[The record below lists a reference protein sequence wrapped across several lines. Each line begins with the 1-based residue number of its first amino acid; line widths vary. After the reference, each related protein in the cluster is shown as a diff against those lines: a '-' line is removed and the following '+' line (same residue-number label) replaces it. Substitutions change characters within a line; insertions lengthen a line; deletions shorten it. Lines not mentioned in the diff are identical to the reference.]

1 MNWQPV
7 ARKDYLEAIDSRVI
21 RYLTYL
27 FVIACLIGGYI
38 FPVTTTGAVTTNR
51 FAGFM
56 TGAIG
61 LLLPLVGLLLGY
73 NAIVGERSSGRLN
86 LLLSLPHNRRDV
98 VVGKLLGRGLFLAAA
113 VIVGLVGAA
122 ALVIYPF
129 GSFGIGPAVDY
140 MVYIGLTLL
149 FGAIFFGIGLA
160 LSTVTASKQVATLS
174 AFGVFFV
181 FVVIWDVVEPAMI
194 FALERV
200 GLATGELPN
209 WALFVYEAQPVRLY
223 ERIIAVFFEE
233 QGTAAYLGT
242 DTTWYLSEWVAIAL
256 FLLWVVVPLWVGYRR
271 FNRGDL

>member
-7 ARKDYLEAIDSRVI
+7 ARKDYLEAVDSRVI

-27 FVIACLIGGYI
+27 FVIACLIGAYI
-38 FPVTTTGAVTTNR
+38 FPVTTTGEVTTNR

-56 TGAIG
+56 STAIG

-86 LLLSLPHNRRDV
+86 LLLSLPHTRKDV
-98 VVGKLLGRGLFLAAA
+98 VIGKIVGRGLFLAAA

-140 MVYIGLTLL
+140 VVYIGLTLL
-149 FGAIFFGIGLA
+149 FGGIFFGIGLT
-160 LSTVTASKQVATLS
+160 LSTMTASKQIATLS
-174 AFGVFFV
+174 AFGVFFI
-181 FVVIWDVVEPAMI
+181 FVVIWDAVAPAML
-194 FALERV
+194 FALERI
-200 GLATGELPN
+200 GLADGELPT
-209 WALFVYEAQPVRLY
+209 WAIFIYEIQPVLLY

-233 QGTAAYLGT
+233 QSTEQYLGT
-242 DTTWYLSEWVAIAL
+242 EASWYLSEWIAIVL
-256 FLLWVVVPLWVGYRR
+256 FLLWVVLPLALGYRR

>member
-7 ARKDYLEAIDSRVI
+7 ARKDYLEAVDSRVI

-38 FPVTTTGAVTTNR
+38 FPVMTAGPVTTNQ

-86 LLLSLPHNRRDV
+86 LLLSLPHTRRDV
-98 VVGKLLGRGLFLAAA
+98 VIGKLLGRGLFLAAA

-140 MVYIGLTLL
+140 IVYIGLTLL
-149 FGAIFFGIGLA
+149 FGGIFFGIGLT
-160 LSTVTASKQVATLS
+160 LSTVTASRQVATLF
-174 AFGVFFV
+174 AFAVFFV
-181 FVVIWDVVEPAMI
+181 FVVIWDVVEPAML

-200 GLATGELPN
+200 GLARGELPD
-209 WALFVYEAQPVRLY
+209 WAIFVYEAQPVTLY

-233 QGTAAYLGT
+233 QSTAEYLGT
-242 DTTWYLSEWVAIAL
+242 DPSWYLSEWVAVVL
-256 FLLWVVVPLWVGYRR
+256 FLLWVVIPLAIGYRR